1 MDRTSQNKKGK
12 GKLPKPQPPVQLSIW
27 DILEH
32 PLFEKNLTEEMN
44 VMTYSSQH
52 YAELKAK
59 IEQQY
64 QKDMATLELAKDNQ
78 MKELLKDYAKPEE
91 LTVKYVEVISKKS
104 KLGSHKRELIKY
116 FFEPLVKRTAIDI
129 INEREKCESKETPTP
144 TSTK

>member
-12 GKLPKPQPPVQLSIW
+12 GKLPKVQPPVQLSIW

-44 VMTYSSQH
+44 VMIYSSQH
-52 YAELKAK
+52 YSELKAQV
-59 IEQQY
+59 EQQY
-64 QKDMATLELAKDNQ
+64 QKDMATLALAKDNQ

-104 KLGSHKRELIKY
+104 KLGSHKRDLIKY

-129 INEREKCESKETPTP
+129 VNEKEKCKSEKTPAP

>member
-1 MDRTSQNKKGK
+1 MDRTSQNKKEK
-12 GKLPKPQPPVQLSIW
+12 GKLPKPQPPIQLSIW

-44 VMTYSSQH
+44 VMTYSSKH

-104 KLGSHKRELIKY
+104 KLGSHKRDLIKY

-129 INEREKCESKETPTP
+129 INEREKCAELSSQKDP
-144 TSTK
+144 S